1 MGKNKNKETP
11 DPNSISNRDIIQR
24 LNFLYQASVFLS
36 SVSPHAPHLPGSPPG
51 EAQNGL
57 NPRHSRRQKRTI
69 TTSELSKR
77 YIDTMKIV
85 GQKTNVRIDPSLK
98 RHLCKSC
105 LAVLIPGVSA
115 TIRVKDSRSHG
126 HLVSSICLA
135 CQTERRIPAPPLLSI
150 DRMASAPS
158 ENANSDARDSGKP
171 EQRHQ
176 RRGRRKKKALISR
189 PLPFFARDAGHVV
202 FRGNEVISDSSR
214 HTVTA

>member
-85 GQKTNVRIDPSLK
+85 GQKTNVRMSVLVLSSVRCVLTLISQRSFPEAPLVQVLPCSTYSGCVRYNPSQGLALARSPRFLHLPSLSDGAP
-98 RHLCKSC
+98 HTCS
-105 LAVLIPGVSA
+105 P
-115 TIRVKDSRSHG
+115 
-126 HLVSSICLA
+126 SS
-135 CQTERRIPAPPLLSI
+135 
-150 DRMASAPS
+150 
-158 ENANSDARDSGKP
+158 
-171 EQRHQ
+171 
-176 RRGRRKKKALISR
+176 
-189 PLPFFARDAGHVV
+189 VY
-202 FRGNEVISDSSR
+202 
-214 HTVTA
+214 